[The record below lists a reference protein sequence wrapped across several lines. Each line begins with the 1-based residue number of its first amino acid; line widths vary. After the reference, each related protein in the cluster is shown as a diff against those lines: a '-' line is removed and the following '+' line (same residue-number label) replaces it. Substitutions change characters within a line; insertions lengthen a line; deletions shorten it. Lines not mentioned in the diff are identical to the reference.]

1 MSNRFGKI
9 KDLSSISIADI
20 VGSAISALFWFYL
33 ATLIEP
39 EKYGEITFLLSI
51 ASIASTVALLGA
63 AQSLLV
69 YSAKDVKIHSTL
81 YVLNLIIGVIS
92 AIIITFIVDDFS
104 VGILVIGYLVFAIA
118 YTDVLGKKYFKTY
131 IKYILIQKILMVSLS
146 IGFFYLFGEDFIV
159 LGMAISFFI
168 GLLRIYHGFRE
179 TKIDFN
185 LFKNNFS
192 FVSYN
197 YVHTLT
203 AALHGSIDKIIIAP
217 LFGYV
222 LLGNYSLGLQFLSL
236 LMILPMIVGKY
247 LIPQESSGIENVK
260 LKKLIVLVS
269 IIIGILGVF
278 IGPEIIS
285 FLFPKFSEADSVIRI
300 VSLAVIPSTVVLN
313 YRSKFLANEKGNYVL
328 FTGLIRT
335 TIMILSVVVLGGLY
349 GIEGVA
355 VGVVL
360 SATGAAI
367 FSRIMVKKSEK
378 NEKEN

>member
-1 MSNRFGKI
+1 LSNRFGKI